1 MSSHEELIAR
11 KMLRIQEIHR
21 MDPARTALL
30 VIDMQRR
37 FTDSES
43 SLCMP
48 TAREGRYGGSSENR
62 TRFLKEI
69 IEGVRSEAPGLVSGC
84 YPLDEYYRSRA
95 EKP

>member
-30 VIDMQRR
+30 VIDMQRS

-43 SLCMP
+43 SLYII
-48 TAREGRYGGSSENR
+48 G
-62 TRFLKEI
+62 FL
-69 IEGVRSEAPGLVSGC
+69 VFYSC
-84 YPLDEYYRSRA
+84 YSVVLMQ
-95 EKP
+95 